1 MLFGIG
7 RRGLVALAALGA
19 ASLLGGAFFFQYV
32 MDLPPC
38 PLCIWQRWP
47 HAAAIALTLMALLL
61 PGLAPLA
68 VPLAAL
74 ALLIGAGIAGYHVGV
89 EQGWWDSATCG
100 TPDITGQSAADLL
113 RALQETP
120 MVACDEVV
128 WSLFGISMAGWNGIA
143 SLGLV
148 ALLVVAMSLRPRP
161 A

>member
-7 RRGLVALAALGA
+7 RRSLVALAALGA
-19 ASLLGGAFFFQYV
+19 AGLLGGAFFFQYV
-32 MDLPPC
+32 MGLPPC

-47 HAAAIALTLMALLL
+47 QAAAIALTGMALLL

-100 TPDITGQSAADLL
+100 TPTS
-113 RALQETP
+113 RARAP
-120 MVACDEVV
+120 P
-128 WSLFGISMAGWNGIA
+128 I
-143 SLGLV
+143 
-148 ALLVVAMSLRPRP
+148 
-161 A
+161 